1 MTWIS
6 SLFSRYWRN
15 LHFVAVLFFTI
26 VLIVGQVGYNSMVS
40 EAFLA
45 AFYYPFAKAKSFVLE
60 LVNVNEENQRLR
72 QALVESSIQIYGI
85 EEIKREN
92 ARMRAILGFDPP
104 AGYRLL
110 PAKVTAT
117 VGDKIPMGATINRG
131 RTDSVYVNQ
140 TVINQQGLV
149 GRVTEVADYTATVQL
164 LTDPAN
170 RCAARVSDTR
180 EMGIV
185 KYVPSAG
192 LMLDNFP
199 VEGSIKEGDVIIS
212 SGLGGVYPGGLVVGV
227 VTEAERPNDR
237 PFYDVIITPMANF
250 NSLEEVFLLRPDTR

>member
-1 MTWIS
+1 MKWIS

-15 LHFVAVLFFTI
+15 LHFVGVLFLTT
-26 VLIVGQVGYNSMVS
+26 VLIVGQVGYNSMIS
-40 EAFLA
+40 EVFLA
-45 AFYYPFAKAKSFVLE
+45 AFYYPFAKARAFVVE
-60 LVNVNEENQRLR
+60 LIKVNEENQRLR

-92 ARMRAILGFDPP
+92 SRLRAILGFEPP

-110 PAKVTAT
+110 PAKVVAT
-117 VGDKIPMGATINRG
+117 IGEKIPISATINRG
-131 RTDSVYVNQ
+131 KVDSVYINQ

-149 GRVTEVADYTATVQL
+149 GRVIAVGDFTATVQL

-185 KYVPSAG
+185 KYLPSDG

-212 SGLGGVYPGGLVVGV
+212 SGLGGVYPAGLVVGV
-227 VTEAERPNDR
+227 VSEAERPNDR